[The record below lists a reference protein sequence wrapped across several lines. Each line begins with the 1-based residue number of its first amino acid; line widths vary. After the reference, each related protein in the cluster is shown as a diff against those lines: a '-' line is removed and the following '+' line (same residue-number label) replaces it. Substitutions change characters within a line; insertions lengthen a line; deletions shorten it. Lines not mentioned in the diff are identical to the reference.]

1 MQDVNFILN
10 KTKKLV
16 NYYYFKQILLFFN
29 DKLVV
34 VKKKLHEYSIQL
46 I

>member
-29 DKLVV
+29 DKLIV